1 MSGRLRKLVLV
12 MMVVLM
18 AASGA
23 LAAERLI
30 LATTTSTENSGLLA
44 HLLPPFEE
52 KYNVRVDVIAVGTG
66 KALELGRNGDADV
79 VLVHDRVSEDAFVE
93 GGYGVNRRD
102 VMYNDYIILGPD
114 SDPAGV
120 RNAKSAV
127 EAFSLIAK
135 AKTPFVSR
143 GDDSGTHKKEL
154 AIWAEANIEPAAPW
168 YMPVGQGMGPCIN
181 IAGEQNG
188 YVLSDR
194 GTYISYKTKTDL
206 VIVFEGDPILFN
218 PYGVI
223 AVNPELHPH
232 VNYEQAMNFIEFL
245 TSDEGRA
252 LIESYKMEGDQLFYL
267 YR

>member
-1 MSGRLRKLVLV
+1 
-12 MMVVLM
+12 
-18 AASGA
+18 
-23 LAAERLI
+23 
-30 LATTTSTENSGLLA
+30 
-44 HLLPPFEE
+44 
-52 KYNVRVDVIAVGTG
+52 
-66 KALELGRNGDADV
+66 
-79 VLVHDRVSEDAFVE
+79 
-93 GGYGVNRRD
+93 
-102 VMYNDYIILGPD
+102 MYNDYIILGPD